1 MSNWKAYDEVHFS
14 DKYILRWIREDDE
27 YVNRITCDMMEDLQD
42 VVKVQKMELDEL
54 KKAFSDLFKEYKEY
68 CEQVKAQN
76 ERK

>member
-14 DKYILRWIREDDE
+14 DKYILRWIREGDE

>member
-27 YVNRITCDMMEDLQD
+27 YVNRITCDMMDDLQD
-42 VVKVQKMELDEL
+42 VVKVQRMELDEL

-68 CEQVKAQN
+68 CEQVK
-76 ERK
+76 EKK